1 MARGGLR
8 QAIGHGAIVATLA
21 AVCIGLNTDFRS
33 PPRFDGA
40 GYAVLAKSLETGRG
54 YRAIDHPDQP
64 EHAHFPP
71 GYPLTLAAVW
81 RLTEPSALS
90 AHITS
95 FACTIAA
102 TLGFWAWFRRLYS
115 PKVALILGMAL
126 ALNWT
131 WGRTGGAIQSEP
143 LFLLLCSLV
152 LLVATRV
159 GKTGNIRPG
168 LILGVL
174 LGACV
179 LTRHVGACLALAVF
193 AELLLRKRF
202 AATLA
207 TLGTSATLV
216 LPWIGWLATVKRD
229 TQVGL
234 LPQGGWARV
243 IAGNALFYLRRVPD
257 QITGPVV
264 EIGTVFRPELQAG
277 ATVWATLATTLVIW
291 GWVRAWRRPR
301 RRLAALVPLTT
312 FPLLL
317 IWPFTEAGRFLIPL
331 APFLLIGAVEGLA
344 PLIALVSGRSPRR
357 WAAALT
363 LAATIPYAGY
373 ALVTN
378 RAEAARRTHA
388 DFDAGCAWIA
398 RQDGPDGPVMTRHPG
413 EVYWLTDRTALPPS
427 SDDPKAIND
436 LLDQYGVSYLLVDE
450 ERYAREPVSP
460 LGRYVNAHP
469 RRLRRVWSA
478 GGITIYAV
486 ERSPTLDQN
495 RIGAARLQSSNVSRP

>member
-8 QAIGHGAIVATLA
+8 QIIGHGAIVATLA
-21 AVCIGLNTDFRS
+21 AVCIGLNTDFRG

-64 EHAHFPP
+64 RHAHFPP

-81 RLTEPSALS
+81 RLTGPSAQS
-90 AHITS
+90 AHVLS

-102 TLGFWAWFRRLYS
+102 TLGFWVWFRRLYPS
-115 PKVALILGMAL
+115 GVALILGAAL

-131 WGRTGGAIQSEP
+131 WARTGGAIQSEP
-143 LFLLLCSLV
+143 LFLLLSSLV
-152 LLVATRV
+152 LLAATRV
-159 GKTGNIRPG
+159 AKTGRVG
-168 LILGVL
+168 MALVLGVL

-179 LTRHVGACLALAVF
+179 LTRHVGACLALAVGL
-193 AELLLRKRF
+193 ELILRKRLT
-202 AATLA
+202 ATLV
-207 TLGTSATLV
+207 TLGTSAALI
-216 LPWIGWLATVKRD
+216 LPWVAWLAKVRRN

-234 LPQGGWARV
+234 LPQEGWARV

-264 EIGTVFRPELQAG
+264 EIGTVFRPELQAW
-277 ATVWATLATTLVIW
+277 ATVWATLATGLVVW
-291 GWVRAWRRPR
+291 GWVRAWRTPR
-301 RRLAALVPLTT
+301 RRLAALTPLAT

-331 APFLLIGAVEGLA
+331 VPFLMVGAVEGLA
-344 PLIALVSGRSPRR
+344 PRIALISGRRPRH
-357 WAAALT
+357 WAAGLV
-363 LAATIPYAGY
+363 LAATLPYAGY

-388 DFDAGCAWIA
+388 DFDAACAWIA
-398 RQDGPDGPVMTRHPG
+398 RQTGPNGPIMTRHPG
-413 EVYWLTDRTALPPS
+413 EVYWLTGHTALPPS
-427 SDDPKAIND
+427 SDDPEAIND

-450 ERYAREPVSP
+450 DRYAQEPTSP
-460 LGRYVNAHP
+460 LGCFVKTHP
-469 RRLRRVWSA
+469 QHLRRVWSA

-486 ERSPTLDQN
+486 E
-495 RIGAARLQSSNVSRP
+495 